1 MVFSTIFSKFW
12 HKGEQ
17 LLMIVSY
24 IFAGIYY
31 TSVLCCLTLTSEN
44 TFSKLQDLTKQLENI
59 IVHSKQMDLKD
70 GEKIKFLIKEVENT
84 KPLNGN
90 GYFDL
95 NKGTLTS
102 IVSIS
107 LTYFIILIQFRNPGK
122 EI

>member
-31 TSVLCCLTLTSEN
+31 TSVLCCLTLTSEQ
-44 TFSKLQDLTKQLENI
+44 TFTKLQDLTKQLENI

>member
-31 TSVLCCLTLTSEN
+31 TSVLCCLTLTSEQ
-44 TFSKLQDLTKQLENI
+44 TFTKLQDLTKQLENI
-59 IVHSKQMDLKD
+59 IVHSKQMDFKD

>member
-31 TSVLCCLTLTSEN
+31 TSVLCCLTLTSEH
-44 TFSKLQDLTKQLENI
+44 TYTKLQDLTKQLENI
-59 IVHSKQMDLKD
+59 IVHSKQMDFKD